1 MNKNAK
7 GSEGEQAALLY
18 LKKKGYVLL
27 EKNFRAQR
35 CEIDLV
41 MRDGETTVFIEVKA
55 RSSHSYGLGREAIT
69 ARKQRNIITAATA
82 YAADHGLMEARLRF
96 DVIEVALPSLH
107 VTHIENAFQV

>member
-1 MNKNAK
+1 MNKRAK
-7 GSEGEQAALLY
+7 GSEGEQTALLY
-18 LKKKGYVLL
+18 LEKKGYVLL

-35 CEIDLV
+35 CEVDLV
-41 MRDGETTVFIEVKA
+41 MQDGETTVFVEVKA
-55 RSSHSYGLGREAIT
+55 RSSRAYGLGREAVT
-69 ARKQRNIITAATA
+69 RKKQLNIITAATA